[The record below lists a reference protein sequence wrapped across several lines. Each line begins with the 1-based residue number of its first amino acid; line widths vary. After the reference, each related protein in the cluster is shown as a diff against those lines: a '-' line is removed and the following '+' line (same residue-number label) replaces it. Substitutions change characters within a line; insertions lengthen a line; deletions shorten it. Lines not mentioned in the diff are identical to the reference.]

1 MPVSSRITHP
11 ALSKSEICAEIE
23 TILAHHGWDNVVL
36 VSHSYGTV
44 VSTHLLKTPS
54 TTQLIDSVV
63 LVDPVSILLHLP
75 DVAYNFTRRKPER
88 ASEHLIYYFGS
99 MDMGVSHTLSRRFF
113 WFENI
118 LWKKDIE
125 GRNVTVSLAG
135 KDLIVNSEAV
145 RMYLT
150 SGNLSCNKSEAS
162 STTLIAL
169 EATRDD
175 QAESI
180 TGQTKEAVVEVD
192 TATDEATKEA
202 AATWKDDTWKGK
214 GVDILW
220 FDSLDHAQVFNRR
233 VTRRP
238 LVRAIRAYC
247 AQGMPNSK
255 HTCEDFM
262 S

>member
-23 TILAHHGWDNVVL
+23 TILDHHGWDNVVL

-54 TTQLIDSVV
+54 TAQLIHSIV
-63 LVDPVSILLHLP
+63 LIDPVSILLHLP

-88 ASEHLIYYFGS
+88 ANEHLIYYFGS
-99 MDMGVSHTLSRRFF
+99 MDMGVSHTLSRHFF

-118 LWKKDIE
+118 LWKKDFE
-125 GRNVTVSLAG
+125 GRKITVSLAG
-135 KDLIVNSEAV
+135 RDLIVNSEAV
-145 RMYLT
+145 RRYLT
-150 SGNLSCNKSEAS
+150 SGSLSCNTSTAS

-169 EATRDD
+169 EATHND
-175 QAESI
+175 QGGP
-180 TGQTKEAVVEVD
+180 TTDQTNKAVVKVD
-192 TATDEATKEA
+192 EATDEAAKEA
-202 AATWKDDTWKGK
+202 AATWNDGAWKGK
-214 GVDILW
+214 GLDIIW
-220 FDSLDHAQVFNRR
+220 FDSLDHAQVFDSH

-247 AQGMPNSK
+247 AQGMPYS
-255 HTCEDFM
+255 
-262 S
+262 